1 MTAQHADAARAMK
14 VAWDERR
21 ARAAERGMHRKRRNR
36 RVVGAVAFAALAVGL
51 SVRFAPVPEV
61 TVAPLDGH
69 ADVRLAP
76 ESAVVTA
83 GGAWFDV
90 RPNPKRVFRVEAGD
104 VTVEVL
110 GTRFAVEKTEHN
122 VRVQV
127 DHGKVR
133 VKWKGGERLLT
144 NGMEGWFALDAPA
157 PVVVPPAPAPAPAPE
172 EVVAPSVVRKK
183 PVLTADALL
192 DAADTARANRKPEAA
207 IGPLEQ
213 LVARFPA
220 DPRAPL
226 AAFTL
231 GRIQLDQLA
240 QPRAAAA
247 AFARARALDPS
258 GPLAE
263 DALARQVIATAL
275 AGDRAEANRLATD
288 YVALFPNGRS
298 VNAVRH
304 HGGLK

>member
-1 MTAQHADAARAMK
+1 MSAPHVDAARAVK
-14 VAWDERR
+14 AVWDERR
-21 ARAAERGMHRKRRNR
+21 AVAVERAMHRKRRAR
-36 RVVGAVAFAALAVGL
+36 TVAATLALLVATLGVSL
-51 SVRFAPVPEV
+51 KFAPAPDV
-61 TVAPLDGH
+61 TVAPLDPSS
-69 ADVRLAP
+69 DVRLQP

-144 NGMEGWFALDAPA
+144 NGMEGWFALAVPVPEERPA
-157 PVVVPPAPAPAPAPE
+157 PSLGE
-172 EVVAPSVVRKK
+172 LVVRESKATAQAR
-183 PVLTADALL
+183 PRQSTADELL
-192 DAADTARANRKPEAA
+192 HAADTARQDGVPKDAV
-207 IGPLEQ
+207 GPLEQ
-213 LVARFPA
+213 LIARFPTDA
-220 DPRAPL
+220 RAPL

-231 GRIQLDQLA
+231 GRIQLDQLK
-240 QPRAAAA
+240 QPRPAAA
-247 AFARARALDPS
+247 AFAKARALDPA

-263 DALARQVIATAL
+263 DALARQVIATAF
-275 AGDRAEANRLATD
+275 AGDREEARRLATE
-288 YVALFPNGRS
+288 YLALFPNGRS

-304 HGGLK
+304 HGGVP